1 MEISHV
7 INSKGNEDFLE
18 IIKCKICLQISL
30 NPVTCIKCESVFC
43 KECIDY
49 WMKKSN
55 KCPFRCENFQLNE
68 DSRILKNILS
78 KFQYICD
85 KCTNKVSLEDYA
97 SHQKVCSQDLI
108 NCINSCG
115 EIIKKSFS
123 DTHIRLFCP
132 NTLIK
137 CKCCWSEIK
146 RKDFPTKEGTENGL
160 EYNRIKE
167 LENELK
173 IKDEVLSVYKAK
185 NKELLEKSQV
195 KIGLDNAMIPLIQ
208 NDNNKKSS
216 KLLKMFNIKS
226 LIKKE
231 NSNSLMII
239 NHIEMIYFNK
249 ENHLIFSVT
258 SGDVIQYNLT
268 QDKLVKVYNLHKDNI
283 TDLKTVRNFSTGEIE
298 IITTSFDS
306 QISSFNL
313 ITGEIKTKRLNQVA
327 SCMIISLS
335 NDILIIGDMAG
346 FIRMLIFDGF
356 EEIINKQAHNARI
369 TTIQYTDNKE
379 FLISFAKDNSI
390 SITDIIGFNVIKTIK
405 NDVQILASV
414 SFPKLN
420 TVYATNDKGDIY
432 SYSKNDKNLIAMQ
445 LQNNFNNSSSKLYG
459 YSLDNENFLV
469 QFNTLRGIFFYKINK
484 SDGKIMATSSENYED
499 ITSANIMETE
509 LTLEKDVVD
518 KDDVM
523 RPIELNNFENNSSG
537 IEKIRMNKYLIFTKK
552 DGGLYELKLNR

>member
-1 MEISHV
+1 MEITHV

-43 KECIDY
+43 KECIEN

-55 KCPFRCENFQLNE
+55 KCPFRCDNFQLNE

-85 KCTNKVSLEDYA
+85 KCSNKVSLEDYA
-97 SHQKVCSQDLI
+97 SHQKICSEDLI

-115 EIIKKSFS
+115 EIIKRSFS
-123 DTHIRLFCP
+123 DTHIRLFCS
-132 NTLIK
+132 NTLMK
-137 CKCCWSEIK
+137 CKCCGSELR
-146 RKDFPTKEGTENGL
+146 RKDFPLKEGSENIL
-160 EYNRIKE
+160 ENNRIKE

-173 IKDEVLSVYKAK
+173 IKDEILSVYISK
-185 NKELLEKSQV
+185 NKELLEKSNL
-195 KIGLDNAMIPLIQ
+195 KIGLDNSFIPFMQ
-208 NDNNKKSS
+208 DDRSKKSS
-216 KLLKMFNIKS
+216 RLLKMINIKT
-226 LIKKE
+226 LLKKE

-239 NHIEMIYFNK
+239 NHLDIIYFNN
-249 ENHLIFSVT
+249 ENHLILSVT
-258 SGDVIQYNLT
+258 SGDVIHYNFT
-268 QDKLVKVYNLHKDNI
+268 HDKLVKVYNLHKDNI
-283 TDLKTVRNFSTGEIE
+283 TDLKTVRNSSTGEIE

-306 QISSFNL
+306 HISSFNL
-313 ITGEIKTKRLNQVA
+313 ITGEIKTKRLNQIA
-327 SCMIISLS
+327 SCIIISIS

-390 SITDIIGFNVIKTIK
+390 SLTDIIGFNVIKHIK

-414 SFPKLN
+414 SFHKLN

-432 SYSKNDKNLIAMQ
+432 SYIKTDKNLIGMK

-459 YSLDNENFLV
+459 YSLDNENYLV
-469 QFNTLRGIFFYKINK
+469 QFNTLKGIIFYKINK
-484 SDGKIMATSSENYED
+484 SDGKIIATHSENFED
-499 ITSANIMETE
+499 ISAATIIETE
-509 LTLEKDVVD
+509 LTLEKDEVD
-518 KDDVM
+518 KDNLM
-523 RPIELNNFENNSSG
+523 KPPGSNNFENNSSV
-537 IEKIRMNKYLIFTKK
+537 IENIRIHKYLIFTKK
-552 DGGLYELKLNR
+552 DGGLYQLKLNI